1 MHSIGKVW
9 VTGPRRWKCS
19 GEPQVVTRTGPCW
32 SNNALPAF
40 NATVRSVGASL
51 AARLNVGAPLEVR
64 TERSEATEDCLSAVL
79 SETCRGL
86 KCLIALRAISFLRKV
101 RTSRGVIRFA
111 HPSGRT
117 ERRALLRYA
126 PFLQRLRRKLGG
138 WELSDL
144 SLSHE
149 RSSPLPPRGPVVR
162 HLLAQFR
169 IPALAFHKS
178 QVLLRLAGE
187 SELLGENLCQQQI
200 GVA

>member
-1 MHSIGKVW
+1 M
-9 VTGPRRWKCS
+9 
-19 GEPQVVTRTGPCW
+19 
-32 SNNALPAF
+32 
-40 NATVRSVGASL
+40 
-51 AARLNVGAPLEVR
+51 R

-117 ERRALLRYA
+117 ERRAL
-126 PFLQRLRRKLGG
+126 
-138 WELSDL
+138 
-144 SLSHE
+144 
-149 RSSPLPPRGPVVR
+149 
-162 HLLAQFR
+162 R